1 MLTAPDLKRTTI
13 YFSFYLL
20 ETWRKFGRGD
30 LIVERMS
37 FWKDLVKQ
45 GLKTPV
51 EMPGDTRS
59 DCHAWGSH
67 PLFHLHASIAG
78 VRPAS
83 PGFRTVRIAPLP
95 GKLPKIV
102 SSTPHPE
109 GFIKLDLAFDGNR
122 CHGTV
127 ALPEAITGV
136 FVWRGK
142 EQKLSAGA
150 NAIDLDP

>member
-1 MLTAPDLKRTTI
+1 
-13 YFSFYLL
+13 
-20 ETWRKFGRGD
+20 
-30 LIVERMS
+30 MS

-67 PLFHLHASIAG
+67 PLFHLHASVAG

-83 PGFRTVRIAPLP
+83 PGFRTVRIAPQP
-95 GKLPKIV
+95 GKLPRIL
-102 SSTPHPE
+102 SRTPHPD
-109 GFIKLDLAFDGNR
+109 GFIGLDLKFEGGG

-127 ALPEAITGV
+127 ELPSGITGV
-136 FVWRGK
+136 FVWGAK
-142 EQKLSAGA
+142 EQKLAGGA
-150 NAIDLDP
+150 NAIDMGPGH